1 MALNAVI
8 NLLPSRAFLL
18 PSFRQSYL
26 VTYTGTHGSQV
37 LAPCLRRHQP
47 RLPWSGFVVSASR
60 LDFCPMEIP
69 MSKPSRLLVTVL
81 AATLSSIAQK
91 SSPAPL
97 QSPASFPATTAK
109 SISIV
114 RDVLPTLPFKCGG
127 TVRRF
132 ARPAGRKLRGV
143 GISVEAPE

>member
-1 MALNAVI
+1 
-8 NLLPSRAFLL
+8 
-18 PSFRQSYL
+18 
-26 VTYTGTHGSQV
+26 
-37 LAPCLRRHQP
+37 
-47 RLPWSGFVVSASR
+47 
-60 LDFCPMEIP
+60 

-81 AATLSSIAQK
+81 AATLSSLAQK
-91 SSPAPL
+91 SSPAPM
-97 QSPASFPATTAK
+97 QSPAPFPATTAK

-143 GISVEAPE
+143 GICVKRNMRITANMQDYAIPIDVNEHVATTGVTGKDLGR